1 MLIVVVVPFQ
11 ILLHLVEHFLAY
23 QRLLYSLNPFPL
35 PEIPMLDVAEVE
47 RITEDFA

>member
-1 MLIVVVVPFQ
+1 MLIVVVIARQ

-23 QRLLYSLNPFPL
+23 QRLLYSLNPFPF
-35 PEIPMLDVAEVE
+35 PEILMLDVAAVE